1 MMNLN
6 GGYVMLD
13 LNAKGLYAK
22 AEALIGIDKP
32 ILLYPLNNDTP
43 YYINKIAKVT
53 EEGVTYIN
61 VNDEYKISSD
71 GTITPIEPEPQTL
84 PIATASVLGGV
95 KIGANINVAEDGTI
109 STHGEYTLPTATA
122 SVKGGVK
129 IGANINVAE
138 DGTIS
143 THGEYTLP
151 TATASVLGGVKIGS
165 GINVA
170 EDGTISVSG
179 GSQHLYRHEITFDG
193 NNTSGDNI
201 VFKFSFLSANN
212 VICNT
217 KSLLLQNCP
226 NGFYN
231 GMVINDNPI
240 IYSTR
245 NEILLFIEVNNP
257 DINVGLSNTG
267 QYPDTVDAIETI
279 FENQEYVIRD
289 TIKQIL

>member
-84 PIATASVLGGV
+84 PIATASVL
-95 KIGANINVAEDGTI
+95 
-109 STHGEYTLPTATA
+109 
-122 SVKGGVK
+122 GGVK